1 MRNEEWWSGASDKEA
16 PRSMKWAMPALGVPV
31 TVLSHQ
37 SPVTSHQSLVTLINR
52 NVRHPAGVFACIFI
66 SNLWGDY
73 GILMANMI
81 FSD

>member
-1 MRNEEWWSGASDKEA
+1 
-16 PRSMKWAMPALGVPV
+16 MPALRAIVAI
-31 TVLSHQ
+31 LSQQ
-37 SPVTSHQSLVTLINR
+37 SPFPLIKE